1 MMRRMARSAAVILAA
16 GMLAGCE
23 NEAASYQIGG
33 SREHAITLIR
43 EQRYF
48 WSPESDVALV
58 VANAPECQRR
68 HALNRTPVENAP
80 AKLFQTADDAFLL
93 QNGQK
98 WYAIATSVC
107 EVRQADVPAGMVPG
121 TPIGAF
127 DRAGGRLRFIA
138 SAQPKG

>member
-58 VANAPECQRR
+58 VAHAPECQRR
-68 HALNRTPVENAP
+68 HALNRTPVEDAP
-80 AKLFQTADDAFLL
+80 AELFQTADDAFLL
-93 QNGQK
+93 RNGQE
-98 WYAIATSVC
+98 WYAIATGAC
-107 EVRQADVPAGMVPG
+107 EVQRVDAPAGTARG
-121 TPIGAF
+121 TPLGAF
-127 DRAGGRLRFIA
+127 GRAGSRLRFIA
-138 SAQPKG
+138 AAQPKG

>member
-58 VANAPECQRR
+58 VAHAPECQRR